1 MATMNV
7 SLPQQMKD
15 WVEAQTADGKYANS
29 SDYVRDLI
37 RRDAEKRAKIAAMEA
52 KIEEGLAS
60 GVSDKSVD
68 EVMADAWK
76 AAQA

>member
-1 MATMNV
+1 M
-7 SLPQQMKD
+7 
-15 WVEAQTADGKYANS
+15 
-29 SDYVRDLI
+29 
-37 RRDAEKRAKIAAMEA
+37 AKIAAMEA